1 MKIRRTIVM
10 VGVVA
15 MVSAAVR
22 AQPQGPQG
30 PEGQG
35 RGQGTAPRVTGDA
48 PHDPAPGGTMMKPTL
63 SARGAQTIIDAIVN
77 NAASQHQAVAIAIV
91 DDGGNLLAFKRMD
104 GATLGTIQATMA
116 KAVSALRLQSS
127 TSNFG
132 QLAQTNM
139 ALALGFSSAGFTIL
153 GGGQPIRA
161 NGDVVGAVAVSGG
174 AGGSDD
180 AFIKIGLDAFKP

>member
-15 MVSAAVR
+15 MVSAPIR
-22 AQPQGPQG
+22 AQPQGR
-30 PEGQG
+30 EGQG

-116 KAVSALRLQSS
+116 KAVSALRLQSP

-161 NGDVVGAVAVSGG
+161 NGANGDVVGAVAVSGG